1 MKKGFICHL
10 KKEAKSS
17 IIAEEKKELRTKKTK
32 ELIKVLGAFNP
43 LEKLK
48 EIYASTDDMALQAK
62 ICLDLLKYIYP
73 QRKAIDIEDNGNGA
87 TFNIVVADKKHKE
100 MLEEL

>member
-1 MKKGFICHL
+1 MTVSKVGKNRKKSGGRKKG
-10 KKEAKSS
+10 
-17 IIAEEKKELRTKKTK
+17 TPNKKTK
-32 ELIKVLGAFNP
+32 ELIEVLGSFNP

-48 EIYASTDDMALQAK
+48 DIYASTDDIALQAK

-73 QRKAIDIEDNGNGA
+73 QRKAVELDSETITGI
-87 TFNIVVADKKHKE
+87 NIVVADKKHKD